1 MNKKD
6 VQEAAINFLQS
17 KIDGLKI
24 VLDDICNSTS
34 EDSKSSAG
42 DKHETSTSMAQLE
55 QEKISKQLQVFLNQR
70 AVLER
75 IDPTKTHYKIE
86 IGSLILTNKGWF
98 YFSTG
103 LGMVNVN
110 NENVFCLALQSPIGE
125 LLKGKQKEES
135 VVFNGSTTSVLEVS

>member
-6 VQEAAINFLQS
+6 VKVAVINFLQS

-42 DKHETSTSMAQLE
+42 DKHETATSMAQLE

-70 AVLER
+70 TILER
-75 IDPTKTHYKIE
+75 IDPTIIHHKIE
-86 IGSLILTNKGWF
+86 IGSLIFTNKGWF
-98 YFSTG
+98 YFSTA
-103 LGMVNVN
+103 LGMINVH
-110 NENVFCLALQSPIGE
+110 NEKVFCLALQSPIGE
-125 LLKGKQKEES
+125 LLKGKQKGET
-135 VVFNGSTTSVLEVS
+135 VIFNGSSTSVMEVF

>member
-6 VQEAAINFLQS
+6 VQEAAVHFLQS

-42 DKHETSTSMAQLE
+42 DKHETATSMAQLE
-55 QEKISKQLQVFLNQR
+55 QEKLSKQLQVFLNQR
-70 AVLER
+70 AVLDR
-75 IDPTKTHYKIE
+75 IDSSKMNHKIE
-86 IGSLILTNKGWF
+86 IGSLILSNKGWF
-98 YFSTG
+98 YFSSG
-103 LGMVNVN
+103 LGMISVN

-125 LLKGKQKEES
+125 LLKGKQKGES
-135 VVFNGSTTSVLEVS
+135 VVFNGSTTSVLEVY

>member
-6 VQEAAINFLQS
+6 VHEAAIHFLQS

-42 DKHETSTSMAQLE
+42 DKHETATSMAQLE

-70 AVLER
+70 AVLDR
-75 IDPTKTHYKIE
+75 IDSSKMHHKIE
-86 IGSLILTNKGWF
+86 TGSLILSNKGWF

-103 LGMVNVN
+103 LGMINID

-125 LLKGKQKEES
+125 LLKGKQKGES
-135 VVFNGSTTSVLEVS
+135 VVFNGLTTFVLEVF

>member
-6 VQEAAINFLQS
+6 VQEAAIHFLQS

-42 DKHETSTSMAQLE
+42 DKHETATSMAQLE

-70 AVLER
+70 AVLDR
-75 IDPTKTHYKIE
+75 IDSSKMHHKIE
-86 IGSLILTNKGWF
+86 TGSLILSNKGWF

-103 LGMVNVN
+103 LGMINID

-125 LLKGKQKEES
+125 LLKGKQKGES
-135 VVFNGSTTSVLEVS
+135 VVFNGLTTFVLEVF